1 MTADVFL
8 DTNVLIYAACGAVEH
23 PSKHKAAWKIVRAGE
38 YVLSGQ
44 VLAEFYVN
52 ATKKDERKKLEPL
65 GLDEANLWIDRLTAL
80 PIVSIDQRIVR
91 KAISY
96 AQRYMISYWDAA
108 VIAAAEAGG
117 CQTLYTEDL
126 NDGQKYGSVTVINPF
141 KESQS

>member
-1 MTADVFL
+1 MNAEVFL
-8 DTNVLIYAACGAVEH
+8 DTNVLIYAACGAIEH
-23 PSKHKAAWKIVRAGE
+23 PAKHKAAWKIVRAGE

-65 GLDEANLWIDRLTAL
+65 EPDEAIVWIDRLAAL
-80 PIVSIDQRIVR
+80 PVVPIDHRIVL
-91 KAISY
+91 KAVSY
-96 AQRYMISYWDAA
+96 AQRYMIGYWDAA
-108 VIAAAEAGG
+108 LIAAAEAGG

-141 KESQS
+141 KAA